1 MRVVSR
7 LRARWY
13 LVLIAAILGIL
24 VSGLMLLKLG
34 KDGLHE
40 KHQKYYVGTAQL
52 LVDTNPST
60 LTNVLAAGNS
70 LGGRAALIAQYSTGA
85 NVVDRIAKLAGL
97 PVSQLSVQSATTS
110 VSSSGAAKSKTTL
123 APGGPNSVVLRTTHA
138 SQTIDITTQSSSKAA
153 ARNLASATVSAMK
166 SSLRQLQNSQSYNH
180 TQTSSPTTSTAT
192 STTSTTGKASG
203 KTKSGGSQ
211 ASARR
216 LAAARSAAQQAHAR
230 SVSLSKIVLRTLGP
244 ISAQKVLVTPKKSK
258 VIGYGLGVFVILVL
272 IILLLDNI
280 LVGRHQAKVA
290 EPASVPFSAATAGPS
305 SESTPE

>member
-24 VSGLMLLKLG
+24 VSGVMLLKLG

-40 KHQKYYVGTAQL
+40 KHQKYFVGTAQL

-85 NVVDRIAKLAGL
+85 NVVDRIAKLAGI
-97 PVSQLSVQSATTS
+97 PVSQLTVQSATTS
-110 VSSSGAAKSKTTL
+110 VSSTGAAKSKTTL

-153 ARNLASATVSAMK
+153 ARNLAAATVSAMK
-166 SSLRQLQNSQSYNH
+166 SSLRRLQNSQSYNRP
-180 TQTSSPTTSTAT
+180 QTSTPTTSTSAT
-192 STTSTTGKASG
+192 STTSTTGKGSG

-211 ASARR
+211 AAARR
-216 LAAARSAAQQAHAR
+216 LAASQAAAQQAHAR

-244 ISAQKVLVTPKKSK
+244 ISAQKVLVTPKMSK

-272 IILLLDNI
+272 IILLLDNM
-280 LVGRHQAKVA
+280 LVGRRQAKVA
-290 EPASVPFSAATAGPS
+290 QPASAP
-305 SESTPE
+305 